1 VIRFEIVWEL
11 PPRLME
17 ALPRLVKDSV
27 LLERKLPA
35 ARERFTLAFE
45 PDAESVVPPE
55 WVLAPFSVKF
65 PFENVRFPDPA
76 SGPLIIIAEEVAL
89 KF

>member
-1 VIRFEIVWEL
+1 
-11 PPRLME
+11 ME

-35 ARERFTLAFE
+35 ARERFTLAVE
-45 PDAESVVPPE
+45 PDAESVVAPE
-55 WVLAPFSVKF
+55 WVLAPFRVKF

-76 SGPLIIIAEEVAL
+76 IVPSITIAEEAAL

>member
-1 VIRFEIVWEL
+1 
-11 PPRLME
+11 ME

-35 ARERFTLAFE
+35 ARERFTLAVE
-45 PDAESVVPPE
+45 PDAESVVAPE

-65 PFENVRFPDPA
+65 PFENVRFPDPVIVP
-76 SGPLIIIAEEVAL
+76 SITIAEEAAL